1 MQKIGSMMDGSTFF
15 VGNNCHRAMDK
26 KIKKMSPMWI
36 VSIAESP
43 YLWPLAPA
51 LIIAWIGNAIADE
64 NDAGAYFSHFLYSL
78 IPIVGI
84 IMWYFKKEEKGWEK
98 LSKSALW
105 CGILGFVANVIILV
119 IVLN

>member
-1 MQKIGSMMDGSTFF
+1 MFY
-15 VGNNCHRAMDK
+15 H
-26 KIKKMSPMWI
+26 WI
-36 VSIAESP
+36 VSCMKSP

-64 NDAGAYFSHFLYSL
+64 NDSGIYFFHFLCSL
-78 IPIVGI
+78 VPLVGI
-84 IMWYFKKEEKGWEK
+84 IMWYFKKDEKGWEN

-105 CGILGFVANVIILV
+105 CGILGFVSNIIILV